1 MEIIKRV
8 DGNDLLILLGF
19 GSVGYGIYLMSPPLT
34 PLIMGA
40 LMLVIGLFGAF
51 RKGADNR

>member
-8 DGNDLLILLGF
+8 DGNDLFIFIGF
-19 GSVGYGIYLMSPPLT
+19 GLTGYGIYLIWPPLT

-51 RKGADNR
+51 RKGADR